1 VAQPAETSEPS
12 PGPVG
17 LPQFPPRA
25 WWQILRRAVVT
36 GLNDEVGTMA
46 GGVAFFAILGIAP
59 ALIALLALFGLTTD
73 PTRTAAIAQ
82 DLAAVLPDTARPLV
96 LDQLQTVAG
105 GGTGSLTTTFVV
117 AVATALWSASGSTQK
132 LLTSIQSIY
141 GRPETR
147 GIVRLYAQ
155 SVALA
160 LGAVVF
166 VAVAV
171 ALLVGASSMTSG
183 LPTPVRLLA
192 EVVRWVL
199 LVVLVTVALAIVY
212 RVSPDRPGPRLR
224 WVSLGSGAAT
234 VVWVAGSVVFAVY
247 VDHYSSYGQ
256 TYGALAAVVV
266 VMLWLYLTAY
276 IVLMG
281 AEINAEAERRAGDGG
296 SADGGSADST
306 G

>member
-1 VAQPAETSEPS
+1 VTQTTETAEPS
-12 PGPVG
+12 SGPVG
-17 LPQFPPRA
+17 LKDFPPRA
-25 WWQILRRAVVT
+25 WWQILRRAVVK
-36 GLNDEVGTMA
+36 GLEDEVGTMA

-73 PTRTAAIAQ
+73 PAETAAIAKN
-82 DLAAVLPDTARPLV
+82 LAAVLPDTARPLV
-96 LDQLQTVAG
+96 LDQLQTVTS

-117 AVATALWSASGSTQK
+117 AAATALWSASGSTQK

-147 GIVRLYAQ
+147 GILRLYTLAI
-155 SVALA
+155 VFA

-171 ALLVGASSMTSG
+171 ALLIGASALVGG
-183 LPTPVRLLA
+183 LPTPLRLLA
-192 EVVRWVL
+192 EAARWAL
-199 LVVLVTVALAIVY
+199 LVVLVLVSLAVVY

-224 WVSLGSGAAT
+224 WLSLGSGAAT
-234 VVWVAGSVVFAVY
+234 VVWVAGSVIFSVY

-276 IVLMG
+276 IVLLG
-281 AEINAEAERRAGDGG
+281 AEINSEAERRADETARGEDG
-296 SADGGSADST
+296 STDSP